1 MENKSKGLRG
11 YDKKASEKRRL
22 LYSINRFDHYFE
34 SVNNKT
40 AVYLAMNTF
49 LLGGIITGYISVQE
63 HICQFNSFFNILLM
77 IEMILGTIG
86 LLVLTMASIPY
97 FSKDSDSLY
106 YFGGIG
112 SMDKEKFFDYSKSI
126 GRKDEIQDLRGQ
138 VYNLSKGLNTKFIR
152 LKISGWLIFLQFIIL
167 AFIILLLIINKY

>member
-1 MENKSKGLRG
+1 MEKEKRI
-11 YDKKASEKRRL
+11 SEKDRL

-63 HICQFNSFFNILLM
+63 HVCQFRTFFNILLT
-77 IEMILGTIG
+77 IEMVLGIAG
-86 LLVLTMASIPY
+86 LLVLTVASIPY

-112 SMDKEKFFDYSKSI
+112 SMTKQEFFEQSK
-126 GRKDEIQDLRGQ
+126 
-138 VYNLSKGLNTKFIR
+138 NLSKKEEMDDLRNQVHLLSQGLNTKFTR
-152 LKISGWLIFLQFIIL
+152 LKTSGWLIFFQFVVLALVISIL
-167 AFIILLLIINKY
+167 VINKF

>member
-1 MENKSKGLRG
+1 M
-11 YDKKASEKRRL
+11 DKEKRNIEKDRL

-49 LLGGIITGYISVQE
+49 LLGGIITGYIAVQE
-63 HICQFNSFFNILLM
+63 HICQFQFTFNLLLAF
-77 IEMILGTIG
+77 EMFLGVVGLMVITI
-86 LLVLTMASIPY
+86 ASIPY

-112 SMDKEKFFDYSKSI
+112 SMTKEKFFNCSKSI
-126 GRKDEIQDLRGQ
+126 SKKNEMDDLRNQ
-138 VYNLSKGLNTKFIR
+138 VHTLSKGLNLKFTR
-152 LKISGWLIFLQFIIL
+152 LKISGWLIFSQFVIL
-167 AFIILLLIINKY
+167 SLLISILIINKF

>member
-1 MENKSKGLRG
+1 MGKE
-11 YDKKASEKRRL
+11 KKTTEKERL

-34 SVNNKT
+34 SVNNKS

-63 HICQFNSFFNILLM
+63 HVCQFRTFFNFLLT
-77 IEMILGTIG
+77 IEMLSGITG
-86 LLVLTMASIPY
+86 LLIITRASIPY

-112 SMDKEKFFDYSKSI
+112 SMDKEKFFECSKNLD
-126 GRKDEIQDLRGQ
+126 KKAEMQDLRDQ
-138 VYNLSKGLNTKFIR
+138 VHSLSKGLNMKFVR
-152 LKISGWLIFLQFIIL
+152 LKISGWLIFLQFVLLAPIIIIL
-167 AFIILLLIINKY
+167 IVNKF

>member
-1 MENKSKGLRG
+1 MG
-11 YDKKASEKRRL
+11 DKKQINERERL
-22 LYSINRFDHYFE
+22 LYSISRFDHYFE

-63 HICQFNSFFNILLM
+63 HVSQFRAFFNILLT
-77 IEMILGTIG
+77 IEMILGITG
-86 LLVLTMASIPY
+86 LLVLTIASIPY

-112 SMDKEKFFDYSKSI
+112 SMTKQEFFDRSK
-126 GRKDEIQDLRGQ
+126 
-138 VYNLSKGLNTKFIR
+138 NLSKKEEIDDLRNQVHLLSQGLNTKFTR
-152 LKISGWLIFLQFIIL
+152 LKTSGWLIFSQFVIL
-167 AFIILLLIINKY
+167 ALIISILVINKF

>member
-1 MENKSKGLRG
+1 M
-11 YDKKASEKRRL
+11 DKEKRNFEKDRL

-49 LLGGIITGYISVQE
+49 LLGGIITGYITVLAFE
-63 HICQFNSFFNILLM
+63 MFLGVVGLM
-77 IEMILGTIG
+77 VITI
-86 LLVLTMASIPY
+86 ASIPY

-112 SMDKEKFFDYSKSI
+112 SMNKEKFFNCSKSI
-126 GRKDEIQDLRGQ
+126 SKKNEMNDLRNQ
-138 VYNLSKGLNTKFIR
+138 VHTLSKGLNLKFTR
-152 LKISGWLIFLQFIIL
+152 LKISGWLIFSQFVIL
-167 AFIILLLIINKY
+167 SLLILILIINKF